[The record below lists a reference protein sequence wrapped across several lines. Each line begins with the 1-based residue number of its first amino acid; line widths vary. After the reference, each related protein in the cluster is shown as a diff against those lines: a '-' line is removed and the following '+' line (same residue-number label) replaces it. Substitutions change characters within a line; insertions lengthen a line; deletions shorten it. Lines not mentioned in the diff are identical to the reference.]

1 MKNALFERYTSTNIK
16 NKMSMPYADG
26 DESFHNKVSA
36 MNGNNNFIGRD
47 GDINGQTKSKDNNKD
62 KKNIAKIKNNKR

>member
-1 MKNALFERYTSTNIK
+1 MMKNALFERYTSTNIT

-36 MNGNNNFIGRD
+36 MNGNNNFIL
-47 GDINGQTKSKDNNKD
+47 SMSV
-62 KKNIAKIKNNKR
+62 